1 MTDTESELNQTQ
13 EAGDGTQEVGDA
25 AELDAEADLEGA
37 AESIQDS
44 QAPRSIFENLHMLKP
59 RRMPTL
65 EFINDRFLKAA
76 REMLYGLIRRH
87 VEVTAQPIQVR
98 PLSHIVREAAGRPH
112 ITLAKVHPLNGMG
125 CWVVGGSLVY
135 LVVDTMFGGD
145 SRLPPKLRDRD
156 LSATELRILPRMM
169 DGLMDEYE
177 KAWRPVH
184 EIRFEFVREESDFQ
198 RADIAGPDDMM
209 LQCSFTIGLNGHQGQ
224 LDFFMPF
231 RLLDGLKSVLLE
243 PTRNLQTEIDTH
255 WTERLESEVQGA
267 EIELVAVL
275 AREEMRIADVLA
287 LNVGDI
293 VPIEVL
299 EPITAYVNGL
309 PMVLGQYGVRNG
321 RYAIKVH
328 HVKHPSELLDQPRG
342 RS

>member
-1 MTDTESELNQTQ
+1 MQ
-13 EAGDGTQEVGDA
+13 EPVDGAQEGGDA
-25 AELDAEADLEGA
+25 EVLGADAGRDGA
-37 AESIQDS
+37 VESTKAS
-44 QAPRSIFENLHMLKP
+44 QATRSVFENLQMLKA

-65 EFINDRFLKAA
+65 EFVNDRFLRAA
-76 REMLYGLIRRH
+76 KDMLYGLIRRP
-87 VEVTAQPIQVR
+87 VEVTAQPVQVR
-98 PLSHIVREAAGRPH
+98 RLDDIVRDTAGRPH
-112 ITLAKVHPLNGMG
+112 ITLTKVHPLNGMG
-125 CWVVGGSLVY
+125 CWVVGSSLVY

-145 SRLPPKLRDRD
+145 SRLPPKLLDRD
-156 LSATELRILPRMM
+156 LSATELRILRRMM

-224 LDFFMPF
+224 LDFCVPF
-231 RLLDGLKSVLLE
+231 WLLDGLKSVLLE

-255 WTERLESEVQGA
+255 WTERLESEVQSA
-267 EIELVAVL
+267 EVELVAVL

-299 EPITAYVNGL
+299 EPITAYVDGL

-328 HVKHPSELLDQPRG
+328 HVKHPSELLDKPRG